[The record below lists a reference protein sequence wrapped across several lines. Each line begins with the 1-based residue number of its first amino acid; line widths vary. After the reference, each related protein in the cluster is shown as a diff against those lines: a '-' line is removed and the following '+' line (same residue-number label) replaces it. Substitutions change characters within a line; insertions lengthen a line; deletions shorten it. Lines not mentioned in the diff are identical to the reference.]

1 MEGSVFVTSFAAF
14 LDSGQGGLGL
24 FPYHHPVFLCLQA
37 PQSDPPSWTPRGYS
51 SNSCFEVLYN
61 GSKREALLYPLEGK
75 LEGGVLLD
83 VCSCKASAPKASSAA
98 DGGGGGGLCLC
109 LFSSPFPSHEATPDW
124 GWTPLLCGDLGRGGG
139 GGVPRRDV
147 VPALSCALAAGTV
160 LQWVIRILEYC
171 FCCPGKAGNP
181 TRAHPPGKS

>member
-98 DGGGGGGLCLC
+98 DGGGGAAYVSVFSPRPSPPTRQHQIGGGRHY
-109 LFSSPFPSHEATPDW
+109 SVGIW
-124 GWTPLLCGDLGRGGG
+124 GEVGGGCSQKGRGASTQLCPSSGNSTAVG
-139 GGVPRRDV
+139 DPYSGV
-147 VPALSCALAAGTV
+147 LFL
-160 LQWVIRILEYC
+160 L
-171 FCCPGKAGNP
+171 PG
-181 TRAHPPGKS
+181 